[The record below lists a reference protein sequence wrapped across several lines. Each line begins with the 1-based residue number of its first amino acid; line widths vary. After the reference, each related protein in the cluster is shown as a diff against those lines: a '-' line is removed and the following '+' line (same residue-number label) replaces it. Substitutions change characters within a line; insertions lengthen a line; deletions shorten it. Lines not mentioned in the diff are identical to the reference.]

1 MLQQR
6 APLMPAATP
15 EQGAWGDGSQVPV
28 QPLAMPDQSLDV
40 PFGDPAAPG
49 TATPRSVRAF
59 RAMVLALPAGPAAG
73 LGVLAF
79 AWMTATGAQPL
90 AAALLAAMSAF
101 ALYWIAL
108 PVAVALAGALWPARP
123 APLPPVRPLAVAILL
138 PMYGEDAAGTI
149 LPAVALLQRLH
160 AQSAGH
166 RFCLRVLS
174 DTRDAARAAEEARVV
189 RAVALRHPGLDVTW
203 RRRPVNHDFKS
214 GNLRDWLQAEGHRHD
229 AVLVLDADSRMG
241 AATVLRLAD
250 ELAADPTAALIQTVA
265 RVAPGRTVWQRL
277 QSVGSEVHGRT
288 LGQGFAAWTGA
299 EGNYLG
305 HNAIFRPVAFAR
317 CAGLPHLPGRA
328 PRGGVILS
336 HDFVEAALLRRA
348 GWAVRVLPE
357 ADESFEQAPE
367 TLAAHIRRDRR
378 WCQGNLQH
386 LRLLRVPGL
395 HPVSRLHFVQG
406 AMAYLSSLWWLALLI
421 LFALAVP
428 VDRVGDAGLHAPLSP
443 TGLAVAVLALL
454 LAPRL
459 VGVAERLCRGRP
471 TWRLAPALLAE
482 LVVSV
487 LLAPALMVQQ
497 AQAVLST
504 LAGRDGG
511 WGPHATGRPG
521 LPALLRLHRWETG
534 LGLVLLALVAMG
546 MVTPWLVQIGLSL
559 LLAAPLSWLVQQDAP
574 AWLRAAEEDRIA

>member
-1 MLQQR
+1 MLQHR
-6 APLMPAATP
+6 RPLQPAVPP
-15 EQGAWGDGSQVPV
+15 EQTQWRGPD
-28 QPLAMPDQSLDV
+28 QPLAMPDQRLDQ
-40 PFGDPAAPG
+40 PFRDPSAPAAM
-49 TATPRSVRAF
+49 TPPAVRRF
-59 RAMVLALPAGPAAG
+59 RAVLLALPAGAALGMGVLVFLWMAAAG
-73 LGVLAF
+73 A
-79 AWMTATGAQPL
+79 APM
-90 AAALLAAMSAF
+90 AAALLSAMSAF

-108 PVAVALAGALWPARP
+108 PVAVALAGALRPPRP
-123 APLPPVRPLAVAILL
+123 APPPALCPLSVAILL
-138 PMYGEDAAGTI
+138 PMYGEDATETI
-149 LPAVALLQRLH
+149 LPAVALMRRLN
-160 AQSAGH
+160 AAATGH

-174 DTRDAARAAEEARVV
+174 DTRDTARAAEEARCL
-189 RAVALRHPGLDVTW
+189 RAVALCDPGLDMAW
-203 RRRPVNHDFKS
+203 RRRSQNHDFKS
-214 GNLRDWLQAEGHRHD
+214 GNLRNWLQAEGHRHD

-250 ELAADPTAALIQTVA
+250 ELAADPAAALIQTVA

-277 QSVGSEVHGRT
+277 QSVGSEVYGRT

-305 HNAIFRPVAFAR
+305 HNAIFRPAAFAR

-406 AMAYLSSLWWLALLI
+406 AMAYLSSLWWLALLV
-421 LFALAVP
+421 LFALALP
-428 VDRVGDAGLHAPLSP
+428 VGRMGDAAAPQLP
-443 TGLAVAVLALL
+443 VGLAVAVVALL

-459 VGVAERLCRGRP
+459 VGVAERIWRGRP
-471 TWRLAPALLAE
+471 TWRLAPALMAE
-482 LVVSV
+482 LVISV
-487 LLAPALMVQQ
+487 LLAPVLMVQQ
-497 AQAVLST
+497 AQAVLSA

-521 LPALLRLHRWETG
+521 LRVLLRLHRWETG
-534 LGLVLLALVAMG
+534 LGFGVLALVAAG
-546 MVTPWLVQIGLSL
+546 MVTPWLAQIGLSL

-574 AWLRAAEEDRIA
+574 AWLRAAPGEETP